1 MNPEM
6 VIQELNSAIQK
17 AEALLETMVAKS
29 GGPAPTAEK
38 RVLPEAKP
46 LAAEMPHKPKG
57 QGDSDEEVS
66 DQAAVVVADKQGQKQ
81 DESDGHAKSDVGD
94 LELTGQG
101 KVVDGR
107 VEAEGKAKI
116 RLTDDLS
123 LETLFKTDSKKSAFG
138 GSVLFNAGS
147 NASIATKAMFDTKG
161 GHSLEAV
168 MKLKGDGFELDSAL
182 GQSSKSGA
190 NASLDLLAKPIDHL
204 EVGAGMKIS
213 EREGIMGTA
222 SVEYNPDPNVSI
234 GGEVEVDSHG
244 DVEGKVS
251 LKIKF

>member
-1 MNPEM
+1 
-6 VIQELNSAIQK
+6 
-17 AEALLETMVAKS
+17 
-29 GGPAPTAEK
+29 
-38 RVLPEAKP
+38 
-46 LAAEMPHKPKG
+46 
-57 QGDSDEEVS
+57 
-66 DQAAVVVADKQGQKQ
+66 
-81 DESDGHAKSDVGD
+81 
-94 LELTGQG
+94 
-101 KVVDGR
+101 
-107 VEAEGKAKI
+107 
-116 RLTDDLS
+116 
-123 LETLFKTDSKKSAFG
+123 
-138 GSVLFNAGS
+138 
-147 NASIATKAMFDTKG
+147 
-161 GHSLEAV
+161 

>member
-29 GGPAPTAEK
+29 GGPALTAEK
-38 RVLPEAKP
+38 RELPEAKP

-138 GSVLFNAGS
+138 GSVLFNA
-147 NASIATKAMFDTKG
+147 
-161 GHSLEAV
+161 V
-168 MKLKGDGFELDSAL
+168 
-182 GQSSKSGA
+182 
-190 NASLDLLAKPIDHL
+190 
-204 EVGAGMKIS
+204 
-213 EREGIMGTA
+213 RC
-222 SVEYNPDPNVSI
+222 EYR
-234 GGEVEVDSHG
+234 HQG
-244 DVEGKVS
+244 DVRYQGRSFIGSRHETKRGRVRVGFG
-251 LKIKF
+251 LGAVF